1 MNAPP
6 TLPVDRDRGQPAREK
21 GHLMYVIPEV
31 QLVLALFGQLR
42 RRLSE
47 DLDERGEVVQWV
59 LLAAIGATMAIT
71 VGAIILAKMTDKANQ
86 ISTTTP

>member
-1 MNAPP
+1 M
-6 TLPVDRDRGQPAREK
+6 TLPNKK
-21 GHLMYVIPEV
+21 GRHMFAIPEI
-31 QLVLALFGQLR
+31 QLVLALFTRLR
-42 RRLSE
+42 LRATA
-47 DLDERGEVVQWV
+47 DPDRGEVVQWV

>member
-1 MNAPP
+1 MK
-6 TLPVDRDRGQPAREK
+6 GQSMFV
-21 GHLMYVIPEV
+21 LPEV

-42 RRLSE
+42 DRVAA
-47 DLDERGEVVQWV
+47 DPERGEVVQWV

>member
-1 MNAPP
+1 VLAAASFGGRN
-6 TLPVDRDRGQPAREK
+6 RDQSAHMKGQSMFV
-21 GHLMYVIPEV
+21 LPEV
-31 QLVLALFGQLR
+31 QLVLAMFSRLR
-42 RRLSE
+42 DRVTA
-47 DLDERGEVVQWV
+47 DPERGEVVQWV

>member
-1 MNAPP
+1 MK
-6 TLPVDRDRGQPAREK
+6 GQSMFV
-21 GHLMYVIPEV
+21 LPEV
-31 QLVLALFGQLR
+31 QLVLALFSQLR
-42 RRLSE
+42 DRVAA
-47 DLDERGEVVQWV
+47 DPDRGEVVQWV

>member
-1 MNAPP
+1 M
-6 TLPVDRDRGQPAREK
+6 TLHSKK
-21 GHLMYVIPEV
+21 GRHMFTIPEV
-31 QLVLALFGQLR
+31 QLVLALFAQLR
-42 RRLSE
+42 LRATA
-47 DLDERGEVVQWV
+47 DPDRGEVVQWV

>member
-1 MNAPP
+1 MF
-6 TLPVDRDRGQPAREK
+6 T
-21 GHLMYVIPEV
+21 IIEV
-31 QLVLALFGQLR
+31 QLVLALFGQQR
-42 RRLSE
+42 RRIAA
-47 DLDERGEVVQWV
+47 DPERGEVVQWV

>member
-1 MNAPP
+1 MKRS
-6 TLPVDRDRGQPAREK
+6 LPRVSVVANRDQSAHMKGQSMFV
-21 GHLMYVIPEV
+21 LPEV

-42 RRLSE
+42 DRVAA
-47 DLDERGEVVQWV
+47 DPERGEVVQWV

>member
-1 MNAPP
+1 MFA
-6 TLPVDRDRGQPAREK
+6 
-21 GHLMYVIPEV
+21 IPEV
-31 QLVLALFGQLR
+31 QLVLAFFSHLR
-42 RRLSE
+42 LRVAA
-47 DLDERGEVVQWV
+47 DPERGEVVQWV